1 MSQFPAAHS
10 FLIKAITEHAFPGAA
25 YGVLLDEQVLAAEAV
40 GRFTYDPNS
49 PQVQPETIF
58 DIASVTKVLA
68 TTAMAMSLWE
78 RGQLDLDQP
87 VGERLPQF
95 VADEPADSA
104 KHSVTPRMLLAHSS
118 GLPAYARLYEQHRT
132 ADALL
137 SACLRMP
144 LESAPDTRTVYSDI
158 GFIILG
164 PLLEAIADE
173 RLDRYCHRNIFTPLG
188 MSSTLYR
195 PPAEVSS
202 AIPPTGIDNELRHR
216 TLQGEVH
223 DDNCYVLGGVSG
235 HAGLFSNAG
244 DILRFA
250 NCILNAGVPLFRPET
265 VSLFTAR
272 NSNMPNARALG
283 WDMPTRPS
291 SSGQYFS
298 PSSVGHLGYT
308 GTSLWIDFEKRLAVV
323 LLTNRTFPGKEREEV
338 FNQIQ
343 QVRPR
348 FHDAVIRELGLD
360 FLIDSSDPMNWK
372 K

>member
-10 FLIKAITEHAFPGAA
+10 LLIEAVTEHAFPGAA

-58 DIASVTKVLA
+58 DLASITKVLA

-78 RGQLDLDQP
+78 REELDLDQP
-87 VGERLPQF
+87 VGERLPKF
-95 VADEPADSA
+95 VADEPADSSRRSITA
-104 KHSVTPRMLLAHSS
+104 RMLLAHTS
-118 GLPAYARLYEQHRT
+118 GLPAYARLFETCGT
-132 ADALL
+132 AQELL
-137 SACLRMP
+137 NACLRMP
-144 LESAPDTRTVYSDI
+144 LESQPGTRTVYSDI

-164 PLLEAIADE
+164 HLLEAIAGE

-188 MSSTLYR
+188 MSSTLYCPPLKMR
-195 PPAEVSS
+195 PS
-202 AIPPTGIDNELRHR
+202 IPPTGIDTSLRHR
-216 TLQGEVH
+216 MLQGEVH
-223 DDNCYVLGGVSG
+223 DDNCYLLGGVSG
-235 HAGLFSNAG
+235 HAGLFSNAA

-283 WDMPTRPS
+283 WDMPTTPS
-291 SSGQYFS
+291 SSGQFFS

-323 LLTNRTFPGKEREEV
+323 LLTNRTFPGKEWEEV

-348 FHDAVIRELGLD
+348 FHDAVIRELG
-360 FLIDSSDPMNWK
+360 FDSTSGFSDPTNWEK
-372 K
+372 